1 MNIPVRYTAIRI
13 AGMLIFLLAALRLQ
27 AQQPIFVR
35 DSAHYD
41 QLKIQGKLQNGLNV
55 VFPNSGKTTPLRAV
69 IQQPAV
75 NPLASASCQ
84 CMQTIDN
91 TYQVVPFNFG
101 TGPDYRND
109 DFSSPNIALPF
120 NFCFYG
126 QNQASCY
133 INNNGNISFGAPYG
147 TFSASGFPNNQVVMI
162 APFWADVDT
171 RNLASGLVYYKVTPT
186 YMIVRWQ
193 TVGYFSQHVDKLND
207 FQLIISDGT
216 DPILPAGSNAAFCYG
231 DMQWSTG
238 DASLGVNGFGG
249 IPATVGANLG
259 DGVNY
264 IQLGTFDQAGTFYD
278 GPYGLNDGISWLD
291 NQQFFFDVCN
301 TGVSNNVPPIMQAPQ
316 VCDTFTL
323 CVGDT
328 FPIAAN
334 FLSPEQGQIT
344 TATITTASTGLNII
358 SNVPGNIATISAE
371 FYGLNS
377 NIGYNTI
384 TISGTDNGSPAR
396 TTSGVVVLEVVPG
409 PTAQFS
415 ADSVCPGSVMTFTDT
430 SIPQNGNGPL
440 TDWSWNFGDPP
451 SGTADTSTFQN
462 PTHTYGTSGNYDV
475 ILQITDSV
483 GCRARDTVQVLVYP
497 LPVIAFTSDVDSGC
511 APLCV
516 NFTDQSTVLNSTI
529 TGWVWNFGN
538 GNMDSLTGTPQNCYN
553 ADGDYTVTLTA
564 TSAEGC
570 TFTDSIVSMI
580 HVIPG
585 PQADFAFGPQPVTI
599 TDPTI
604 LFTNL
609 TTGNPSSFTWDFDD
623 PASLD
628 NVSTITS
635 PTHVYSD
642 TGNFCVTLIAY
653 GGNGTCPDTSV
664 QCLVISPD
672 VNIWIPNAFTPN
684 NNGNNDVW
692 GPVYSDNL
700 AIKEFEMLIFDRW
713 GNLIFKTNDIYA
725 GWDGKQPNNGSKF
738 VMNDVYVYS
747 IRIVEKYIGKEY
759 RFLGHVSVIR

>member
-1 MNIPVRYTAIRI
+1 
-13 AGMLIFLLAALRLQ
+13 
-27 AQQPIFVR
+27 
-35 DSAHYD
+35 
-41 QLKIQGKLQNGLNV
+41 
-55 VFPNSGKTTPLRAV
+55 
-69 IQQPAV
+69 
-75 NPLASASCQ
+75 
-84 CMQTIDN
+84 
-91 TYQVVPFNFG
+91 
-101 TGPDYRND
+101 
-109 DFSSPNIALPF
+109 
-120 NFCFYG
+120 
-126 QNQASCY
+126 
-133 INNNGNISFGAPYG
+133 
-147 TFSASGFPNNQVVMI
+147 
-162 APFWADVDT
+162 
-171 RNLASGLVYYKVTPT
+171 
-186 YMIVRWQ
+186 MIVRWQ

-231 DMQWSTG
+231 DMQWTTG
-238 DASLGVNGFGG
+238 DASLGTNGFGG
-249 IPATVGANLG
+249 TPATVGANLG

-328 FPIAAN
+328 FAIAAN

-344 TATITTASTGLNII
+344 TATISTTSTGLNII
-358 SNVPGNIATISAE
+358 SNVPGNIASISAE

-377 NIGYNTI
+377 NIGFNSI

-396 TTSGVVVLEVVPG
+396 TTSGIVVLEVVPG

-415 ADSVCPGSVMTFTDT
+415 ADSVCPGSAMTFTDT

-440 TDWSWNFGDPP
+440 TGWSWNFGDPP

-475 ILQITDSV
+475 ILQITDSI

-538 GNMDSLTGTPQNCYN
+538 GNMDSLTATPQNCYN

-725 GWDGKQPNNGSKF
+725 GWDGKQPNNGNKF